1 MNNGSSQG
9 IASGRAQSKEGKGG
23 TPSRGGKP
31 SRVKRGVTAKVR
43 AY

>member
-23 TPSRGGKP
+23 TPSRGGKS
-31 SRVKRGVTAKVR
+31 SRVTRGVKTEVR
-43 AY
+43 GC